1 MDDRHT
7 TELTRKRYDRLA
19 RFYDAFEAPMERGR
33 LSVWRNRLQQKIKGT
48 MALEVGVGT
57 GKNMRFYPPGVKI
70 IGIDLSPRMLKKAR
84 SRGSS
89 LGLDIDLRVTD
100 VQELP
105 FPDNHFDT
113 VFATFVFCSVPDP
126 VSGLM
131 ELRRVCKPSGRL
143 LLLEHMQSRH
153 RVLAWLLDM
162 LNPLIVRFM
171 GANINRE
178 TMENIRKA
186 GWQVYLEQCLW
197 LDVVRWVEARPGL
210 AGPNPFP

>member
-1 MDDRHT
+1 
-7 TELTRKRYDRLA
+7 
-19 RFYDAFEAPMERGR
+19 
-33 LSVWRNRLQQKIKGT
+33 

-89 LGLDIDLRVTD
+89 LGLDLDLRVMD
-100 VQELP
+100 VQKLP
-105 FPDNHFDT
+105 FPHNHFDT

-131 ELRRVCKPSGRL
+131 ELRRVCKPTGRL
-143 LLLEHMQSRH
+143 LLLEHMQTNHGR
-153 RVLAWLLDM
+153 LASLFDM
-162 LNPLIVRFM
+162 LNPFVVRFM
-171 GANINRE
+171 GAHINRQ
-178 TMENIRKA
+178 TMDNIRES
-186 GWQVYLEQCLW
+186 GWEIELEECLW

-210 AGPNPFP
+210 PERLGSRWRTTPGTPHLLKYLPGNRSWSRAPLAPVVRRSLH